1 MAGRSMF
8 SSAARSTG
16 HEHALPAG
24 KLSLPALRALAAA
37 SILFPLVFLCLGA
50 WQSYQ
55 QHMRDAEAAIRRGA
69 EIVSEQ
75 VLRVL
80 EVQELVIGRVD
91 DRVGGMSWDEI
102 SASEDLHRWL
112 LQLDE
117 SLPTLDV
124 IWLIDPQGRGRNSS
138 RYFPAPSTSRVADR
152 DYFAALKEKDTGT
165 FIGEP
170 RPGRSTAGLFFNIAR
185 RRTTPGG
192 AFDGLI
198 VTSLDPAY
206 FAETLKGLIQSPD
219 DSFSVIREDG
229 TGLAR
234 GPQPLQQPMRLSSES
249 GFLRAIRGGTE
260 TSYRSVAQLDR
271 IERLYWYKKLPG
283 HPVYVSF
290 GRSFRAVLAAW
301 YRYFILYSR
310 LALVS
315 AGALSAMTFLAMRRT
330 RQQLVAA
337 ARLRDSEAR
346 YQRLFRDAPVG
357 LLLARVG
364 PDGSLAIEEINPAL
378 ASITGLA

>member
-1 MAGRSMF
+1 MTTPWEEPFRRPVHSMAERFKF
-8 SSAARSTG
+8 SRAARSAG
-16 HEHALPAG
+16 HDAVPAG

-37 SILFPLVFLCLGA
+37 SILIPLIFLCLGA
-50 WQSYQ
+50 WQSYR
-55 QHMRDAEAAIRRGA
+55 QHMRDAEAGIRRGA

-91 DRVGGMSWDEI
+91 DRISGMSWNEI
-102 SASEDLHRWL
+102 SGSDDLHRWL

-124 IWLIDPQGRGRNSS
+124 IWLIDPEGKGRNSS

-152 DYFAALKEKDTGT
+152 DYFTALNEKDTGT

-185 RRTTPGG
+185 RRTAPDG

-206 FAETLKGLIQSPD
+206 FAEALKGLTQSSD

-234 GPQPLQQPMRLSSES
+234 GPQPLQQPMRLSPES
-249 GFLRAIRGGTE
+249 GFLRAIRGERKRRTALSLNSTGSSASTGP
-260 TSYRSVAQLDR
+260 RSCPDT
-271 IERLYWYKKLPG
+271 
-283 HPVYVSF
+283 
-290 GRSFRAVLAAW
+290 RSMFR
-301 YRYFILYSR
+301 
-310 LALVS
+310 S
-315 AGALSAMTFLAMRRT
+315 AGPTEPCSRH
-330 RQQLVAA
+330 
-337 ARLRDSEAR
+337 
-346 YQRLFRDAPVG
+346 G
-357 LLLARVG
+357 
-364 PDGSLAIEEINPAL
+364 IE
-378 ASITGLA
+378 T